1 MNTFKEKFSSSH
13 IIALVFVTQ
22 LLTAC
27 VPGTFFNSGIAK
39 EWAKDESITREQLI
53 MEPSYYFSHLN
64 KDMDRITWMMIPKG
78 KLLRDAN
85 TRLEFMEMRA
95 LLRGYVRTLDELPG
109 GKQLPER
116 QLAAIYIDLL
126 DDFDD
131 YLENNK
137 TMGDINAQLSA
148 IEPQVKALEIALH
161 DADSR
166 RLSTLVQTIS
176 GSSL

>member
-1 MNTFKEKFSSSH
+1 MNTFKTKFSSSH
-13 IIALVFVTQ
+13 IIALVFIAQ

-39 EWAKDESITREQLI
+39 EWAKDKSITREQLI
-53 MEPSYYFSHLN
+53 MEPSYYFSRLD
-64 KDMDRITWMMIPKG
+64 KDMDRVTWMMIPKG
-78 KLLRDAN
+78 KLLQDTN
-85 TRLEFMEMRA
+85 TRREFMEIRA
-95 LLRGYVRTLDELPG
+95 LLRDYARTLDKLPSG
-109 GKQLPER
+109 NKLPER

-126 DDFDD
+126 DNFDD
-131 YLENNK
+131 YLENK
-137 TMGDINAQLSA
+137 ISMGDITAQLSA
-148 IEPQVKALEIALH
+148 IRPQVRSLEIALH